1 MDYGFETGFWSLL
14 FPLMGGYS
22 RNYHS
27 EWYCRWRQTWNLCKD
42 YFEKTSVQ
50 YWLGWFKYWHSK
62 KDEFWFNGDGKSS
75 IFPNCRT
82 CTWTF
87 WERTRTPHGEG
98 ECDESSDKTPS
109 KCIESSSNL
118 QGLVLLEAESRS
130 PVMKKSLVISHLWS
144 PSQIRRQQAEFWRQI
159 TAAGDTSTAGI
170 FLCVSIYL
178 SVSYTWWPK

>member
-1 MDYGFETGFWSLL
+1 MDLLFFCVLVDIWLMDYGFETGFWSLL

-75 IFPNCRT
+75 IFPNYRT
-82 CTWTF
+82 CAWTF
-87 WERTRTPHGEG
+87 WVLEILNECIVFLNERIYISALYRRH
-98 ECDESSDKTPS
+98 
-109 KCIESSSNL
+109 KCVIQVKCSTSIS
-118 QGLVLLEAESRS
+118 VLY
-130 PVMKKSLVISHLWS
+130 K
-144 PSQIRRQQAEFWRQI
+144 
-159 TAAGDTSTAGI
+159 
-170 FLCVSIYL
+170 
-178 SVSYTWWPK
+178 